1 MLNKILLATDFSK
14 PADKLLK
21 SLKELKE
28 TGVTEVLLLHV
39 VDVRRHN
46 LGVMKIQ
53 ERSQNR
59 LDEVKEE
66 VEKIGLKA
74 GKMVNIGFPSEEIVK
89 VSREKNC
96 DLILISSLGKSR
108 IKNLFLGSTTHNVI
122 RKSTLPVLIEK
133 YEKVKEEEYKLS
145 SKKKFRKI
153 LLPVDFSKYSYRVL
167 ELAKNISTSFQE
179 IILVSAVETGEK
191 EKELQK
197 RKDETEKKLKEIKQ
211 ILDEVNISNKIKV
224 EVGEGMASSKI
235 IEIAEEENANLII
248 MSTIGSGNI
257 RDLLLG
263 STADRVARR
272 SPVPVLLVPQ
282 EREE

>member
-21 SLKELKE
+21 SLKEFKQM
-28 TGVTEVLLLHV
+28 GVTEVFLLHV

-59 LDEVKEE
+59 LDEVKEK

-74 GKMVNIGFPSEEIVK
+74 KKRVNIGFPSEEIVK
-89 VSREKNC
+89 VSRDENC
-96 DLILISSLGKSR
+96 DLILISSLGKSM

-153 LLPVDFSKYSYRVL
+153 LLPIDFSRYSYRVL
-167 ELAKNISTSFQE
+167 ELAKKISTSYQE

-197 RKDETEKKLKEIKQ
+197 RKKETERKLNEIKET
-211 ILDEVNISNKIKV
+211 LDEVDISNRIKV
-224 EVGEGMASSKI
+224 EVGKGMASNKI

-248 MSTIGSGNI
+248 MSTIGSGKI